1 MDLRKA
7 YTLFESAMDGE
18 QEGVGYKYDGS
29 DLSQAR

>member
-7 YTLFESAMDGE
+7 YILFESAMDGE
-18 QEGVGYKYDGS
+18 HWGMVYRYKGA